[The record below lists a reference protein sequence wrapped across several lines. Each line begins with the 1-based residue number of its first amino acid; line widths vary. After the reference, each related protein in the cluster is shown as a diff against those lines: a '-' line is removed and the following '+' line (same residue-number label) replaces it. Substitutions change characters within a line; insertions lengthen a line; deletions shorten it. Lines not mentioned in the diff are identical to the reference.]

1 MRAVNYLEPRLNAQI
16 VHRPN
21 QDANVVAEYFAKN
34 LVYLPHLAL
43 APNRISELALDHRE
57 HGFDVGALVVVL

>member
-34 LVYLPHLAL
+34 LVYLPISLL
-43 APNRISELALDHRE
+43 LRTESPNLPLTIENTDSTLERLW
-57 HGFDVGALVVVL
+57 